1 METMKKEYMAPEME
15 VVKMTGMSN
24 ILAGSN
30 PASTDP
36 SGEDWGEE

>member
-1 METMKKEYMAPEME
+1 METMKKEYKMPEME
-15 VVKMTGMSN
+15 VVKMTAMAN
-24 ILAGSN
+24 MLAGSN